1 MSAFQD
7 TREQTQQRTLV
18 HLLSEIDR
26 NPSFTQ
32 RGLAAELGI
41 ALGLM
46 NQYLK
51 RCMTKGWVR
60 ASQVSPRRIRYF
72 ITPEGFKEKG
82 LMVTDYL
89 SRSMTFFRDARA
101 QCEEAFAYAKAQNWV
116 KIALVGPGD
125 LADIAQLVAQ
135 GMGLSLQ
142 VVDKTVADLS
152 HFDAVLI
159 TDTMDPQGT
168 YTAIKGRVE
177 AQRVLVL
184 PLLHIS
190 MGTTPAV

>member
-7 TREQTQQRTLV
+7 TREQTQQKTLV

-60 ASQVSPRRIRYF
+60 ASQLSPRRIRYF

-116 KIALVGPGD
+116 NIALVGPGD
-125 LADIAQLVAQ
+125 LADIGQLVAQ
-135 GMGLSLQ
+135 GMDLSLQ
-142 VVDKTVADLS
+142 VVDKTAADFS

-159 TDTMDPQGT
+159 TDIMDPQGT
-168 YTAIKGRVE
+168 YVAIKGKVE
-177 AQRVLVL
+177 AQHVLVL

-190 MGTTPAV
+190 MGTTPSI

>member
-1 MSAFQD
+1 MSAFQE

-32 RGLAAELGI
+32 RGLASELGI

-60 ASQVSPRRIRYF
+60 ASQLSPRRIRYF

-135 GMGLSLQ
+135 GVGLSLQ
-142 VVDKTVADLS
+142 VIDKTVTDFS

-159 TDTMDPQGT
+159 TDIMDPQGT
-168 YTAIKGRVE
+168 YTAIKGKVE
-177 AQRVLVL
+177 AQRVLIL

-190 MGTTPAV
+190 MGTTPSI